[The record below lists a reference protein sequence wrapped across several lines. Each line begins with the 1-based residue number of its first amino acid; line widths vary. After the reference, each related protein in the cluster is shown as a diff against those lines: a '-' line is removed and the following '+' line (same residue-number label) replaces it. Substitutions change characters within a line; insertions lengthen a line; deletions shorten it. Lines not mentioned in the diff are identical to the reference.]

1 MGIFPVT
8 SQDLRIQIL
17 KKLKNGK
24 VMEKSEMLDYL
35 AKLNKLTMTQYSR
48 KDPTS
53 KRNSWDQRV
62 KWELSWVR
70 KRGFIKNVRL
80 GHFSIT
86 PCGRNALDLCG

>member
-1 MGIFPVT
+1 MGVFPVT
-8 SQDLRIQIL
+8 SQQLRIQIL

-35 AKLNKLTMTQYSR
+35 AKLNKLTMSQYSR

-70 KRGFIKNVRL
+70 KRGFINTWHHIINERYPTKHSVL
-80 GHFSIT
+80 ISF
-86 PCGRNALDLCG
+86 P

>member
-48 KDPTS
+48 KDPSS

-62 KWELSWVR
+62 KWELSWLR
-70 KRGFIKNVRL
+70 KRGFIKNARL

>member
-8 SQDLRIQIL
+8 SQNLRIQIL

-35 AKLNKLTMTQYSR
+35 AKLNKLTMSQYSR
-48 KDPTS
+48 KDPVG

-62 KWELSWVR
+62 KWELSWLR
-70 KRGFIKNVRL
+70 KRDFIKNVRL
-80 GHFSIT
+80 GHFHIT
-86 PCGRNALDLCG
+86 PCGRNALDLCV